1 MTQPTYFDEPETPD
15 QPRSHRVVR
24 LVARAV
30 PWIMVAGVA
39 LVAVQ
44 PSPYLIEA
52 PGPVF
57 NVLGDNSNTAV
68 ISVTDAKTYATDG
81 ALDLLTVNLE
91 GGPGATAKWYEA
103 ILAWMNPSMAVV
115 PVDEMYPKNVSTT
128 QVEQS
133 NTAEMQDSQ
142 SSATATAL
150 RALGYKFGTVVYVAG
165 ITKGSP
171 ANGVLKPDDVITLL
185 NNKTVTTFDQLRS
198 MVQKAKNTPIT
209 VTYVRSGKTNTV
221 SLTPAKIDGVWR
233 IGVLIG
239 NRYKFPINVTLSLA
253 NVGGPSG
260 GMMFALGIY
269 DKLTPGSLTG
279 GEIIAGTGTIDDNGV
294 VGAIGGIRQKMYGAV
309 RAGAKFFLAPADNC
323 NEVVGHIPNNLQ
335 VVKVSNFSQALAAV
349 KQIGTRHNVSGLA
362 TCTK

>member
-1 MTQPTYFDEPETPD
+1 MPQPTYFDEPEQ
-15 QPRSHRVVR
+15 QPQPANHTVVR
-24 LVARAV
+24 WVAKLF
-30 PWIMVAGVA
+30 PWLMVAA
-39 LVAVQ
+39 LAAVAVM
-44 PSPYLIEA
+44 PSPYLIES

-57 NVLGDNSNTAV
+57 NVLGDDGSSEV
-68 ISVTDAKTYATDG
+68 ITVSGTKTYPVDG

-91 GGPGATAKWYEA
+91 GGPGQTAKWYEA
-103 ILAWMNPSMAVV
+103 VLAMMNPSMAVV

-133 NTAEMQDSQ
+133 NTAMMQDSQ

-150 RALGYKFGTVVYVAG
+150 RALGYRFGTLVYVAG

-171 ANGVLKPDDVITLL
+171 ADGVLKPDDVIEFV
-185 NNKTVTTFDQLRS
+185 NGKSVTTFDELRA
-198 MVQKAKNTPIT
+198 MVQKSKGKAIT
-209 VTYVRSGKTNTV
+209 VSYLRNGKTSSV
-221 SLTPAKIDGVWR
+221 ALTPKQIDGAWR

-239 NRYKFPINVTLSLA
+239 NHYKFPINVKLSLS

-294 VGAIGGIRQKMYGAV
+294 VGEIGGIRQKMFGAV
-309 RAGAKFFLAPADNC
+309 RGGAKFFLAPKGNC
-323 NEVVGHIPNNLQ
+323 NEVVGHVPNGLQ

-349 KQIGTRHNVSGLA
+349 KQIGTRHNVSGLP

>member
-1 MTQPTYFDEPETPD
+1 MPQPTFFDEPEP
-15 QPRSHRVVR
+15 QPQAANHTVVR
-24 LVARAV
+24 WVAKLV
-30 PWIMVAGVA
+30 PWLLVAGVA
-39 LVAVQ
+39 AVAAM
-44 PSPYLIEA
+44 PSPYLIES

-57 NVLGDNSNTAV
+57 NVLGDDGSSEV
-68 ISVTDAKTYATDG
+68 ITVSDAKTYPVDG

-91 GGPGATAKWYEA
+91 GGPGQTAKWYEA
-103 ILAWMNPSMAVV
+103 VLAMMNPSMAVV

-133 NTAEMQDSQ
+133 NTAMMEDSQ

-150 RALGYKFGTVVYVAG
+150 RALGYKFGTLLYVAG

-171 ANGVLKPDDVITLL
+171 ADGHLKPDDVIVSV
-185 NNKTVTTFDQLRS
+185 NGADVTTFDQLRS
-198 MVQKAKNTPIT
+198 IVKKAANTPVSVSYLRNGKSQT
-209 VTYVRSGKTNTV
+209 VT
-221 SLTPAKIDGVWR
+221 LTPKKIDGAWR
-233 IGVLIG
+233 LGVLIG
-239 NRYKFPINVTLSLA
+239 NHYKFPINVKLSLS

-294 VGAIGGIRQKMYGAV
+294 VGEIGGIRQKMYGAV
-309 RAGAKFFLAPADNC
+309 RGGAKFFLAPAGNC
-323 NEVVGHIPNNLQ
+323 SEVVGHIPNGLK
-335 VVKVSNFSQALAAV
+335 VVKVTNFSQALAAV